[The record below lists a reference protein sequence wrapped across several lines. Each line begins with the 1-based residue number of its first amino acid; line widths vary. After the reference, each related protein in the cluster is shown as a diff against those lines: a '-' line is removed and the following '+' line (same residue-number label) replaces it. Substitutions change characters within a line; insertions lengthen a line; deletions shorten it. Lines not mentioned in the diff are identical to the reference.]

1 MSNKLKPKDLPAGHQ
16 RDEAMR
22 KVADELA
29 QQADESA
36 LQGGNVAALAPD
48 EEIQYAIQHD
58 YSDTFTPQPG
68 WAYRWVYCGAQG
80 RDTIHGLMQ
89 HRLDGWKTVKQGD
102 PETAGWEECLNA
114 LGMFCVGD
122 CVLMRIPQARKTAL
136 EERDALLAK
145 RQQAETLAEAQ
156 HYAQE
161 AERKL
166 GRKIRVAET
175 PTEAVEGTLDQLE
188 RASPQF
194 LGHLKAKTDFES
206 MVRTGTVPGVK
217 LSTQTL

>member
-1 MSNKLKPKDLPAGHQ
+1 MSNKLTPKDLPAGHQ

-22 KVADELA
+22 KVADDLA
-29 QQADESA
+29 QKADESV
-36 LQGGNVAALAPD
+36 LQGANPAALAPD
-48 EEIQYAIQHD
+48 EEIQYQLQHD
-58 YSDTFTPQPG
+58 YSDTFTPQKG

-89 HRLDGWKTVKQGD
+89 HRLDGWKTVKSGD
-102 PETAGWEECLNA
+102 PEAEGWEECLNA

-122 CVLMRIPQARKTAL
+122 TVLMKIPEARKKAL
-136 EERDALLAK
+136 EAREEALAK
-145 RQQAETLAEAQ
+145 RQQAETLAEARY
-156 HYAQE
+156 YAEE

-166 GRKIRVAET
+166 GRHVDMFET
-175 PTEAVEGTLDQLE
+175 SKASMEGTLEHLE
-188 RASPQF
+188 QAAPRF
-194 LGHLKAKTDFES
+194 LGHLKAKSDFES